1 MPSFLQRSNPLAKGL
16 SRSYGM
22 EAEGLKQFVDMDVN
36 ELKKAGETLVST
48 LCITCHGL
56 GEHQPNAVFE
66 GQGVNLLFLRFRMRG
81 EHYSYHHSE
90 IRR

>member
-1 MPSFLQRSNPLAKGL
+1 MPSFQQRSNPLAKGL

-56 GEHQPNAVFE
+56 GERKPTAVFE
-66 GQGVNLLFLRFRMRG
+66 GQGGNLLFSRPRTRS
-81 EHYSYHHSE
+81 EHYM
-90 IRR
+90 